1 MLYYYN
7 GFRSTADW
15 PYENKGYELRVL
27 NWKQDVYIS
36 FIESFIKFYL
46 CFINAI
52 NIFNQNCLS
61 LQQKW
66 PYINKKNICHQQWQ
80 QSDVNLACFTAITTL
95 SFLNTWKHYINVL
108 KLLKVYNQHKT
119 IICFGLIVFLFK
131 SLNVFNLLAAT
142 KRLITNYTFSVN
154 SFMVEVPII

>member
-95 SFLNTWKHYINVL
+95 SFLNNWNWEMLFEEQNIMKEYSEYTEYL
-108 KLLKVYNQHKT
+108 KALYQCAKIAQ
-119 IICFGLIVFLFK
+119 
-131 SLNVFNLLAAT
+131 SLQST
-142 KRLITNYTFSVN
+142 
-154 SFMVEVPII
+154 

>member
-80 QSDVNLACFTAITTL
+80 QSDVHLACFTAITTL
-95 SFLNTWKHYINVL
+95 SFLNNWKWEMLFEEQNIMKEYSEYTEYL
-108 KLLKVYNQHKT
+108 KALYQCAKIAQSLQCN
-119 IICFGLIVFLFK
+119 IRPLFGLG
-131 SLNVFNLLAAT
+131 LLCFYSKAWMYLT
-142 KRLITNYTFSVN
+142 C
-154 SFMVEVPII
+154 